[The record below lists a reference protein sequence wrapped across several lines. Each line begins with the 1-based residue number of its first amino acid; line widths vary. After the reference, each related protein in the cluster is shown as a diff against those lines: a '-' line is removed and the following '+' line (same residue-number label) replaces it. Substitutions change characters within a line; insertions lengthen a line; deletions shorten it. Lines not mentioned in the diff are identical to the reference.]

1 MLRMQ
6 TLFLGLYVYNVI
18 VVLPAVITVVDY
30 SSLSMLTFTEGDSF
44 CLILLMVLSLAL
56 LAISLLARESDVKK
70 LSMMTS
76 LPLPV
81 KQDL

>member
-1 MLRMQ
+1 MRMQ
-6 TLFLGLYVYNVI
+6 TLFLGSYVYNVI

-30 SSLSMLTFTEGDSF
+30 SSLSMLAFTAADSS
-44 CLILLMVLSLAL
+44 CLILLMVPSRLVL

-81 KQDL
+81 KQDV